1 MTQYVFGTGQLFS
14 LPIAGGAPMK
24 FGALQDVSV
33 DFSGDIKQLHGQYQ
47 YALSVARGKSKVE
60 WKASTGNIDATAFN
74 TIYFNESAGVETG
87 QLVQAINE
95 VNAIP
100 ATPGPYTLTVD
111 HAADFSMDLGVKDA
125 TTGEPYLQVA
135 TAPAAGQYS
144 VTDAGVYTFAA
155 ADEGKDVLI
164 DYLWEDSANGGSL
177 TITNQLMGS
186 APRFML
192 VLSQVFEGKVFT
204 LVLYANVADKLSL
217 PLKQDDYLI
226 SEISGQSFANDA
238 GNVARITTTSITGG
252 GG

>member
-14 LPIAGGAPMK
+14 LPVGGGAPMK

-60 WKASTGNIDATAFN
+60 WKASSGNVDVQAYN
-74 TIYFNESAGVETG
+74 TIYFNEAQGVTDG
-87 QLVQAINE
+87 QLVQVFNE
-95 VNAIP
+95 PAEIG
-100 ATPGPYTLTVD
+100 ATPFQVTV
-111 HAADFSMDLGVKDA
+111 ANSADFTMDLGVKDA
-125 TTGEPYLQVA
+125 ITGAPYEQVAETATPTTGQYKVSA
-135 TAPAAGQYS
+135 TGI
-144 VTDAGVYTFAA
+144 YTFAA
-155 ADEGKDVLI
+155 ADTGKDVLI
-164 DYLWEDSANGGSL
+164 DYLYEDDDAGGSL

-192 VLSQVFEGKVFT
+192 VLSQTFEGKVFT

-226 SEISGQSFANDA
+226 AEISGQSFANDA

-252 GG
+252 GQ